1 MNAFG
6 DNSKNKITYNEI
18 LEGFFQGFEALRM
31 RVAMF
36 ASEMV
41 PYIKTGGLADV
52 IGSLPRALAEKCDQ
66 IDVFVP
72 YYREISRQ
80 KLPLKKLDFSF
91 SIKIGSRKYSGEFF
105 RLKTDLP
112 NLTIYFIDNYHFFR
126 RRSQLYVRNGKD
138 YRDNLERFVFFC
150 RGSLKLI
157 KYLSS
162 SAFYQIF
169 HMHDWQTAMISLY
182 TEIST
187 FFQKNLP
194 TRVFTI
200 HNLAYQ
206 GKFSK
211 SKFDILGIDSSYY
224 DLLEYW
230 GKFIL
235 MKAGILF
242 SDIITTV
249 SPTYAQEIQT
259 EKYGVGLEKFLQKNK
274 SKIFGILNGVDYT
287 IWNPETDRYLP
298 SNYSTQDLN
307 GKTRIK
313 TALQQ
318 HFLLSENPTI
328 PLLSVVSRLAWQ
340 KGMELILEV
349 IPDLLKQDRIQFVLL
364 GTGDSKLEHQF
375 NELGKNFPSKAG
387 VALTY
392 NDYLA
397 HQIEAGSDIFLM
409 PSRYE
414 PCGLNDKYS
423 LRYGTV
429 PVAFRTGGLAD
440 SIIDYSSDT
449 ENGTGFLFDTY
460 DKAHFLRAIEEALE
474 IFQFKDKWEQI
485 MRRGMHQDFSW
496 QNSAD
501 AYFKLYQ
508 TRIS

>member
-1 MNAFG
+1 
-6 DNSKNKITYNEI
+6 
-18 LEGFFQGFEALRM
+18 
-31 RVAMF
+31 MF

-52 IGSLPRALAEKCDQ
+52 IGSLPQALAEKCDH
-66 IDVFVP
+66 IDVFIP
-72 YYREISRQ
+72 YYREISQQ
-80 KLPLKKLDFSF
+80 KLPLKKLDFVF
-91 SIKIGSRKYSGEFF
+91 SLKIGSKNYKGEVLW
-105 RLKTDLP
+105 LKSDLE

-126 RRSQLYVRNGKD
+126 QRSELYVKNGKD

-150 RGSLKLI
+150 RGSLEVI
-157 KYLSS
+157 RYLSS
-162 SAFYQIF
+162 TGFYQIF
-169 HMHDWQTAMISLY
+169 HIHDWQTAMISIY
-182 TEIST
+182 TEISP
-187 FFQKNLP
+187 FFQENLP
-194 TRVFTI
+194 TRVYTI

-230 GKFIL
+230 GKFTL

-259 EKYGVGLEKFLQKNK
+259 ENYGVGLEKLLKKNK

-298 SNYSTQDLN
+298 SNYSIEDLS
-307 GKTRIK
+307 GKTRSK

-318 HFLLSENPTI
+318 HFLLTENPAI
-328 PLLSVVSRLAWQ
+328 PILSVVSRLVWQ

-364 GTGDSKLEHQF
+364 GTGDSKLEYHF

-387 VALTY
+387 IALTY

-449 ENGTGFLFDTY
+449 ENGTGFLFNTY
-460 DKAHFLRAIEEALE
+460 DKTHFLKAIEEALE
-474 IFQFKDKWEQI
+474 VFQSKDKWKQI